1 MEENNKGFIFISND
15 KEVDTTIKIN
25 YRSFVFFDVYGLEND
40 KIYKI
45 VDDLVYQF
53 DLRAGKEHFFEEE
66 SFVVLIEGGKEIIQQ
81 EFEGRMFYFLECSL
95 LFPPQAL
102 RYDCYFCWEKLDS
115 GELQAYWT
123 SDFPEEELKT
133 ICGKIRLIFQM
144 CCLK

>member
-1 MEENNKGFIFISND
+1 M
-15 KEVDTTIKIN
+15 
-25 YRSFVFFDVYGLEND
+25 END

-66 SFVVLIEGGKEIIQQ
+66 CFVVLIEGGKEIIQK

-95 LFPPQAL
+95 LFPPQVL

-123 SDFPEEELKT
+123 SDFPEEELKQYVE
-133 ICGKIRLIFQM
+133 KLR
-144 CCLK
+144 